1 MKIKISELYK
11 LITEFY
17 GNNIPDDALTFQN
30 EPLANVVKKK
40 GNTLKIKLSN
50 DVTLL
55 PSEEHPFVING
66 KEVMAKNIYIGQE
79 LHNGIYPVEI
89 EKFEADADLYDV
101 TIGNESNI
109 YELGGVLHHN
119 TSNTK
124 IRNILRNILN
134 GSLGNSAIPKGV
146 YIIMSSNVD
155 DSGVS
160 DIPLNQDFH
169 MIKQDKPEAED
180 FMSFMYSKYVQPE
193 TQVQLDPA
201 TGEPIAGIEPVQDAV
216 DSDRPDTGPVMQPEV
231 FNAFYEEIKN
241 ANMSVQDDNVDVRTS
256 PRRLEQIMIYIN
268 ACVPVSSI
276 EEIEKI
282 KGFIKVNL
290 MNYET
295 LEISSEITKYDTI
308 LKKIIEQT
316 SPEFASEYDKIQPI
330 DSSSWKNSLQQQLEV
345 KEKIG
350 EERSYIPILSGA
362 PGIGKT
368 SQCAAVAKDLG
379 KGYIHIDVSS
389 INAEDAVGIPIP
401 ETDANGKITTK
412 FSEPNLYRVIMNKYD
427 EIIELYKKPGR
438 KYNIIL
444 LFDELNRTTVPVFN
458 ALRAVLL
465 TKSFGPSYKLPAD
478 IMMVGAINPSD
489 AGAITLTGHMKD
501 VVDII
506 PSTANY
512 TETMD
517 YIKSIKELDSI
528 EEELGFDVTESL
540 VGIVDSLVNTFKSE
554 FNTAGDPLERSQRPF
569 FWTTGADV
577 FYISPREMT
586 EMIKLAA
593 ISIKKELFKNLK
605 YSKDLTYTE
614 EQYSEIQ
621 KACVNVTA
629 GSFELTF
636 NNILTKQKLDA
647 DIAKMI
653 SAKIVSSD
661 VILAA
666 FNTIAMKKSVHE
678 ASLDSIFVQYKN
690 DVNALDSGVIGQ
702 YLTYGTVTSFGQDIQ
717 EILYLINKAQS
728 NMDLV
733 KSVVQLDKV
742 LLKSLERVQANFS
755 FAEVVKT
762 QTRGFIKG
770 FLTNYKA
777 SSTLEYFDFLNSP
790 ELNSMLQEMQARH
803 ES

>member
-1 MKIKISELYK
+1 MKIKIGDFFKFKKEFETQTGK
-11 LITEFY
+11 DITETIIFQ
-17 GNNIPDDALTFQN
+17 GEPITDLFEKKDDVY
-30 EPLANVVKKK
+30 EIV
-40 GNTLKIKLSN
+40 LSN
-50 DVTLL
+50 NETIMPAASHVIVFNG
-55 PSEEHPFVING
+55 EEIFV
-66 KEVMAKNIYIGQE
+66 KNLEIGQE
-79 LHNGIYPVEI
+79 VSSGIFVTSKKIIKY
-89 EKFEADADLYDV
+89 DADVFDISVLRADSLYNLAGV
-101 TIGNESNI
+101 T
-109 YELGGVLHHN
+109 HHN
-119 TSNTK
+119 ST
-124 IRNILRNILN
+124 
-134 GSLGNSAIPKGV
+134 AIPKGV
-146 YIIMSSNVD
+146 YIIMSSNID

-193 TQVQLDPA
+193 SKLET
-201 TGEPIAGIEPVQDAV
+201 EPETEQDV
-216 DSDRPDTGPVMQPEV
+216 IDSDRPDTGPGMQPEV

-268 ACVPVSSI
+268 ACIPVSSI

-295 LEISSEITKYDTI
+295 LEISSEITKYDAI

-316 SPEFASEYDKIQPI
+316 SPELAKEYDSIQPI

-401 ETDANGKITTK
+401 QTDANGKITTK

-465 TKSFGPSYKLPAD
+465 TKSFGPSYKLPSD

-512 TETMD
+512 TETME

-540 VGIVDSLVNTFKSE
+540 VEIVDSLVNTFKSE

-605 YSKDLTYTE
+605 YSKDVTYTE

-661 VILAA
+661 VILAT

-690 DVNALDSGVIGQ
+690 DINALDSGVIGQ

-717 EILYLINKAQS
+717 EILYLINKSQT

-733 KSVVQLDKV
+733 KSVIQLDKV

-777 SSTLEYFDFLNSP
+777 SNTLEYFDFLNSP
-790 ELNSMLQEMQARH
+790 ELNTLLQEMQARH